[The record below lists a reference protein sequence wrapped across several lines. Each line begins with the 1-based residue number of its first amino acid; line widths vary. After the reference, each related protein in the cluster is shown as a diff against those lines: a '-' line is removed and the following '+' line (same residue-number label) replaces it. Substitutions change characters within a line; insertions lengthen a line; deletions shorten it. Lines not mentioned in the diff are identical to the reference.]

1 MLKKVRK
8 IKVWMSLPLEQTFH
22 IRLINYKHMSHLVDV
37 SQQSIT
43 YIGQSDAGRNW

>member
-1 MLKKVRK
+1 MEEL
-8 IKVWMSLPLEQTFH
+8 T
-22 IRLINYKHMSHLVDV
+22 IRTNISHQAYVQQHMSHLVDV

>member
-1 MLKKVRK
+1 MLKTIRK
-8 IKVWMSLPLEQTFH
+8 IKIWKSLPLERTFH
-22 IRLINYKHMSHLVDV
+22 IRLMYHKHMSHLVDV